1 MFYCKVHCIV
11 NEERKT
17 LVQGGKNLLGLKF
30 VKTEIIDT
38 KDGQAFLPE
47 HVSDYI

>member
-1 MFYCKVHCIV
+1 MRLDNFDSNLI
-11 NEERKT
+11 
-17 LVQGGKNLLGLKF
+17 LIFQVQEGRNLLRLKF
-30 VKTEIIDT
+30 VKTEIIDR